1 MLLVPSISIKDGK
14 VTRLTR
20 GDYSSGKIY
29 NESPVDLARQFE
41 DHGINRLHL
50 IDLDGAKKGTPVNYH
65 ILEMMSG
72 YSDIAIN
79 FSGGIHTDGDV
90 TKSFEYGAE
99 SITSATIAVYNP
111 ELFTSWMMSY
121 GREKIA
127 LGADTLDGL
136 IRVGGWQKGTK
147 LDTFEHID
155 YFYSRG
161 LKYLKTTDISREG
174 AMEGPSFDLYQ
185 EVIEKFPNLC
195 LFASGGIRNVDDIK
209 RLNDIGVYGVIFGK
223 AFYEGKITLDDMEQF
238 AVGVN

>member
-29 NESPVDLARQFE
+29 NQSPVDLARQFE

-50 IDLDGAKKGTPVNYH
+50 IDLDGAKRGTPVNYH
-65 ILEMMSG
+65 ILETMAG
-72 YSDIAIN
+72 YSNIAIN
-79 FSGGIHTDGDV
+79 FSGGIHTDGDIG
-90 TKSFEYGAE
+90 KCFEYGAE

-111 ELFTSWMMSY
+111 ELFSSWLMSY

-127 LGADTLDGL
+127 LGADTLEGL

-147 LDTFEHID
+147 IDLFEHVD

-161 LKYLKTTDISREG
+161 LKYMKTTDISREG
-174 AMEGPSFDLYQ
+174 AMEGPNFDLYGQ
-185 EVIEKFPNLC
+185 LTQKFPNLC
-195 LFASGGIRNVDDIK
+195 VFASGGIQSVDDIR
-209 RLNDIGVYGVIFGK
+209 RLSDHGVYGVIFGK
-223 AFYEGKITLDDMEQF
+223 AFYEGKISLKDIEGF
-238 AVGVN
+238 AVGV